1 MKGNYI
7 LYLLNEVESELFT
20 YAGNSNFRDLI
31 KLLNIL
37 KKISERERKEE
48 LLKFTYILL
57 KTKQFEKLG
66 SYLLFVVKK
75 AEENLINFDN
85 LNDNLSIDKEFI
97 KNLLLSIFRIK
108 QEEKDEEVN
117 LEFEK
122 KNNQEILKNIEESKT
137 IYETLESE
145 FLNSKLEEV
154 EEDSTALKKLEITT
168 EENLTK
174 QAITD
179 TKQIKEEEIEQITE
193 LESTAPLTLIKGDIK
208 NNSEEVYSIPD
219 EKEYS
224 DRVKLSEES
233 EDKIQANE
241 DGFIIKKT
249 FVINKEKKEIIK
261 TESNKEIDNKQK
273 AEIKK
278 KIYIDHFDEDFSET
292 ISIPQEE
299 NEKEAAK
306 EMKITIENS
315 KKESEEN
322 IAFKKYETELY
333 KRNLVISEALG
344 KLKETTL
351 STKEL
356 IKKKE
361 TEIKH
366 IREKVVEKSRKKYSS
381 SKIDFKEDVEK
392 EKILNDTVKN
402 LTTLINSIISEC
414 DFMERYSQ
422 EMSFEIITNIYGA
435 IKETMSRAID
445 ELKEDSHDINVLDEE
460 KIDLFIKGIILI
472 RKLVAGE
479 DYSGYENV
487 VAEIEEIKNYFIK
500 KKEEAEK
507 KKKIQAEKEELEKK
521 LSEKYADLTQ
531 RRKLLILKERI
542 LNVEKIFKSLDTIE
556 GEYQMYN
563 ALTTLSRTFNHFRD
577 IVKLS
582 KDLKIDKMAKLS
594 ESSYIFIK
602 FIQNYR
608 MDPLSKEIKEILNYI
623 IINLKLLFLD
633 KKSKDLDL
641 FISYLNNP
649 EKIFS

>member
-108 QEEKDEEVN
+108 QEEKEEEVN
-117 LEFEK
+117 LEIEK
-122 KNNQEILKNIEESKT
+122 KNNQEILKNIEENKT

-154 EEDSTALKKLEITT
+154 EEDSTAPKKLEITP

-208 NNSEEVYSIPD
+208 NNSEEVYNIPD

-241 DGFIIKKT
+241 EGFIIKKT
-249 FVINKEKKEIIK
+249 FVINKEKKEVIK

-292 ISIPQEE
+292 LSIPQEE
-299 NEKEAAK
+299 NEKEVAK
-306 EMKITIENS
+306 EMKITVENS

-351 STKEL
+351 STKEI

-366 IREKVVEKSRKKYSS
+366 TREKVVEKSRKKYSS

-445 ELKEDSHDINVLDEE
+445 ELKEDNHNINVLDEE